1 MKIQFSLD
9 TTELV
14 EAIAERYPHAGLS
27 LSEIHTILEGS
38 FTDILTNDREYD
50 WHLKHDRYFNRLEKE
65 CRDRQQDAEEAMAQ
79 EQIAVYAEDQRRFL
93 RNAIA
98 VAA

>member
-9 TTELV
+9 PTELV

-27 LSEIHTILEGS
+27 LTEIQKILEGS

-65 CRDRQQDAEEAMAQ
+65 CSDRQLDAEEAMAQ
-79 EQIAVYAEDQRRFL
+79 ERIEIYAEDRSRFL
-93 RNAIA
+93 RSVIA
-98 VAA
+98 A